1 MCRVHE
7 EVQCTADVVG
17 RRWLYAQKCGQV
29 RYPSSCQNSS
39 QYTCVTDSKEYL
51 YRTLVYTVQSY
62 RTFFRLW
69 AYETSLCCEDE
80 LGKIF
85 KKNI

>member
-29 RYPSSCQNSS
+29 RYRSSCQNSS

-51 YRTLVYTVQSY
+51 YHTLVYSPIVH
-62 RTFFRLW
+62 F
-69 AYETSLCCEDE
+69 
-80 LGKIF
+80 LGCGPTRPLSAARM
-85 KKNI
+85 N